1 MNNLIILNKNDN
13 VAVTPFV
20 INPQT
25 KIERQGIVSID
36 PIPFGHKIC
45 LKHINK
51 GEPVIKY
58 DQIIGFASKSIK
70 PGEHVHS
77 HNLEFKEFSREFA
90 ITEKKSVV
98 TEKSNL
104 FFDGILRDNGDVAT
118 RNYIGI
124 IRK

>member
-13 VAVTPFV
+13 VAVTPFI
-20 INPQT
+20 INPHT

-45 LKHINK
+45 LKTINK

-77 HNLEFKEFSREFA
+77 HNLEFKEFSREFT
-90 ITEKKSVV
+90 ITEKKKCSC
-98 TEKSNL
+98 
-104 FFDGILRDNGDVAT
+104 
-118 RNYIGI
+118 
-124 IRK
+124 